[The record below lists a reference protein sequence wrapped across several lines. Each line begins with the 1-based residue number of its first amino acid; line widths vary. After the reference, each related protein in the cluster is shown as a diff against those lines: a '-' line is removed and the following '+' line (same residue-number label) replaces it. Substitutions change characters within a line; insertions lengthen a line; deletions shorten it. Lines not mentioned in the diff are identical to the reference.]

1 MFNDVIGNWPTHER
15 FILTS
20 CDEEYLNK
28 YFPRFYKTFTEK
40 WQLPIHV
47 HVIDPSQQS
56 KEHL

>member
-47 HVIDPSQQS
+47 HAVSDSR
-56 KEHL
+56 